1 MTNFKSFSA
10 TLFFALFLTG
20 CMGVYEEGFDCP
32 PGVGVGCKSISQVN
46 TMVNKGLLPKPETE
60 VSQVSMSEGAMPC
73 KICPPL
79 PHTSLP
85 NVTANPFKF
94 SIWWAPQWDRKG
106 LAQPINLVPR
116 KE

>member
-10 TLFFALFLTG
+10 SLFFALFLTG
-20 CMGVYEEGFDCP
+20 CMGVYDEGFDCP
-32 PGVGVGCKSISQVN
+32 PGIGVGCKSISQVN
-46 TMVNKGLLPKPETE
+46 MMVNQGLLPKPETE
-60 VSQVSMSEGAMPC
+60 GHQARPPEEATPC
-73 KICPPL
+73 KTCPPL

-94 SIWWAPQWDRKG
+94 SIWWAPQWEGKG
-106 LAQPINLVPR
+106 LAQPINLAPV